1 MANIKISREQEV
13 LNVATHIIGN
23 YNYEDIISYKELER
37 LTGID
42 RESGAFMYV
51 MGAVKNIVMNYG
63 LVLICV
69 ADEGYKILAPNQVA
83 DYVVNRF
90 LMKSVAMLDKGR
102 TILHYV
108 NRNDLT
114 REEKAKA
121 DKIEAFIDEL
131 RKDNENKIMSESL
144 LMSNARIK
152 ELNK

>member
-13 LNVATHIIGN
+13 LNMATHIIN
-23 YNYEDIISYKELER
+23 YYKYEDVIPYKELER

-83 DYVVNRF
+83 DYVVNRY
-90 LMKSVAMLDKGR
+90 LMKSVAMLDKGKN
-102 TILHYV
+102 ILHYV

-114 REEKAKA
+114 KDEKEKA
-121 DKIEAFIDEL
+121 DKIEAFMAEL
-131 RKDNENKIMSESL
+131 QKNNEDKIMSENL
-144 LMSNARIK
+144 LMSNARK
-152 ELNK
+152 LELN

>member
-1 MANIKISREQEV
+1 MSNVKISREQEV
-13 LNVATHIIGN
+13 LNVATHIIN
-23 YNYEDIISYKELER
+23 CYKYEDTIPYRELER

-42 RESGAFMYV
+42 RESGAFMYI

-83 DYVVNRF
+83 DYVVNRY
-90 LMKSVAMLDKGR
+90 LMKSVAMLDKGK

-114 REEKAKA
+114 KEEKEKA
-121 DKIEAFIDEL
+121 DKIESFMAEL
-131 RKDNENKIMSESL
+131 QKNNEDKIMSENL
-144 LMSNARIK
+144 LMSNARK
-152 ELNK
+152 LELN